1 MTCAGD
7 VDLVLVDLFVIPIT
21 RHFVST
27 SPARG
32 EVNRLLRFT
41 RNDNRERR
49 EVNGLLRCARNDD
62 RTRGELV

>member
-32 EVNRLLRFT
+32 EVNGLLRFT
-41 RNDNRERR
+41 RNRERS

-62 RTRGELV
+62 RARGGVI